1 VLGRRG
7 VATVVARLELAA
19 EFVLDG
25 ESVSG
30 PDLIAQVVDQL
41 EHGEGDLRAPVI
53 WDLEEGR
60 LVTGSAWL
68 RHELG
73 ARR

>member
-7 VATVVARLELAA
+7 VIAVVARLELAA
-19 EFVLDG
+19 ALVLDDT
-25 ESVSG
+25 SVLG

-60 LVTGSAWL
+60 FGDRLRVPSSRAWI
-68 RHELG
+68 
-73 ARR
+73 RR